1 MLESCSRVQKS
12 EKSQFS
18 PDALTVTSD
27 AEKNEG
33 EGAQRES
40 TWSKV
45 QRNKA
50 FFSSGTSLKL
60 LEDQKTGGS
69 TAVKRGDKKAPLA
82 LAMMVKE
89 RAGKKESA
97 PRKRAEGR
105 PLRVPARYVI

>member
-1 MLESCSRVQKS
+1 MLAHPRKNRVRVQKS

-18 PDALTVTSD
+18 LDALTVTSD

-50 FFSSGTSLKL
+50 FF
-60 LEDQKTGGS
+60 Q
-69 TAVKRGDKKAPLA
+69 AAPLSNY
-82 LAMMVKE
+82 LKIKKPTPRRSKE
-89 RAGKKESA
+89 EI
-97 PRKRAEGR
+97 KRR
-105 PLRVPARYVI
+105 RSRSQWR

>member
-60 LEDQKTGGS
+60 LEDQKTDS

-82 LAMMVKE
+82 LAMTVKE